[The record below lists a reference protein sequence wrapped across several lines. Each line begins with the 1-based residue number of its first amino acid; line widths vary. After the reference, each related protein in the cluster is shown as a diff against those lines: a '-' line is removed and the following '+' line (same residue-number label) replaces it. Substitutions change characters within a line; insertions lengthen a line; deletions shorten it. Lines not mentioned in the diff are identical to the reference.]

1 MIKLSPVTTI
11 FTAALLS
18 GCFFMS
24 SCENNMEEVNK
35 LNSKRAS
42 VDVIDSVTSYMSQ
55 AGLVKA
61 KLTAPIMT
69 RTEADTPVIEFPKSL
84 QVEFYDD
91 STKPESHLFARYGR
105 YLEKQGKVFL
115 RDSVFVFNMK
125 KGDTLLTNELW
136 WDRNKEIFY
145 NSKPVLIKQAGN
157 QNMRGDSIIAD
168 QNFNSYTL
176 FNGSGLRNIPDSS
189 LPQ

>member
-1 MIKLSPVTTI
+1 
-11 FTAALLS
+11 
-18 GCFFMS
+18 
-24 SCENNMEEVNK
+24 MEEVNS
-35 LNSKRAS
+35 LNVKRAS
-42 VDVIDSVTSYMSQ
+42 VDVVDSVTSYMSQ
-55 AGLVKA
+55 AGIVKA
-61 KLTAPIMT
+61 KLTAPVMT
-69 RTEADTPVIEFPKSL
+69 RTDADTPLVEFPKSL

-91 STKPESHLFARYGR
+91 STKPESHLFARYGK

-125 KGDTLLTNELW
+125 KGDTMLTNELW
-136 WDRNKEIFY
+136 WDKNKEIFY
-145 NSKPVLIKQAGN
+145 NSKPVIIKQAGN

-189 LPQ
+189 LPK

>member
-1 MIKLSPVTTI
+1 MTKTFSSARI
-11 FTAALLS
+11 FTAAFLS
-18 GCFFMS
+18 GCFFIC
-24 SCENNMEEVNK
+24 SCENSMEEVNS
-35 LNSKRAS
+35 LNVKRAS
-42 VDVIDSVTSYMSQ
+42 VDVVDSVTSYMSQ
-55 AGLVKA
+55 AGIVKA
-61 KLTAPIMT
+61 KLTAPVMT
-69 RTEADTPVIEFPKSL
+69 RTDADTPLVEFPKSL

-91 STKPESHLFARYGR
+91 STKPESHLFARYGK

-125 KGDTLLTNELW
+125 KGDTMLTNELW
-136 WDRNKEIFY
+136 WDKNKEIFY
-145 NSKPVLIKQAGN
+145 NSKPVIIKQAGN

-189 LPQ
+189 LPK